1 MAISKEQMAWMGVL
15 SLTGVA
21 RLNRGPSAGTEVR
34 SKREGVARS
43 RGVPRQ
49 QEAAG
54 PHHTDPEGPTEPWR
68 ILESPNNPGG
78 PWLSLENPR
87 GSRRT
92 LENPGGTLGN
102 PGGPQRTMGKSE
114 ELWRTPEDPGGP
126 WKIPEP

>member
-1 MAISKEQMAWMGVL
+1 M
-15 SLTGVA
+15 
-21 RLNRGPSAGTEVR
+21 EVR

-68 ILESPNNPGG
+68 ILEFPNNPGG

-92 LENPGGTLGN
+92 LENPGGPWGTLEDPRGPWEN
-102 PGGPQRTMGKSE
+102 LMNSGEPQRT
-114 ELWRTPEDPGGP
+114 LEDPG
-126 WKIPEP
+126 KISEP